1 MHSGYQCLQAI
12 YAIETTYTGE
22 LLMSLGYRSLQAT
35 YAFELPIPMPLG
47 YLCVLATYNFEQ
59 PTVHLFLQA
68 TVNILLMYCTV
79 SLIMTLGDLYL
90 QAN

>member
-12 YAIETTYTGE
+12 YAIETTYTAE
-22 LLMSLGYRSLQAT
+22 LPMSLGYQSFQAT

-59 PTVHLFLQA
+59 PTPISSSYCKYTFDVLYCIF
-68 TVNILLMYCTV
+68 NYDFGRSILT
-79 SLIMTLGDLYL
+79 S
-90 QAN
+90 